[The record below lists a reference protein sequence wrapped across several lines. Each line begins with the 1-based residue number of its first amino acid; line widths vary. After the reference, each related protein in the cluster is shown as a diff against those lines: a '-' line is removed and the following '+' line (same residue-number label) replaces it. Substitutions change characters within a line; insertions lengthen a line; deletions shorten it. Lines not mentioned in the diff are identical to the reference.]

1 MHEIPIAPELRVFI
15 SSTFNDLDEERT
27 LLMTRVFPQFIQ
39 LASLRGVNLV
49 PVDLRWGITNTSEEK
64 DIYNTKIIDIC
75 LKEIDAAQCFIGI
88 IGDRYGWCPS
98 FEELSKSNMLKGDYA
113 RLVNAGMSMT

>member
-1 MHEIPIAPELRVFI
+1 MSITPELRIFI
-15 SSTFNDLDEERT
+15 SSTFKDLDEERS
-27 LLMTRVFPQFIQ
+27 LLMTRVFPKLIQ

-49 PVDLRWGITNTSEEK
+49 PVDLRWGITDNEE
-64 DIYNTKIIDIC
+64 DGIFINTKIIDVC

-98 FEELSKSNMLKGDYA
+98 SKELSKSNKLNGDYA
-113 RLVNAGMSMT
+113 KLLFHKKR